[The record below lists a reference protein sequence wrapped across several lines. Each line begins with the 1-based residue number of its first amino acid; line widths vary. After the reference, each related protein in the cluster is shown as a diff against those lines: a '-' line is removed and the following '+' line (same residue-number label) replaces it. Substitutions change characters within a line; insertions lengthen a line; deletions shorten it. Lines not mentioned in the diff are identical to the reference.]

1 MKQKMIKSLLQT
13 SGIALVLGMMVSC
26 TEDLEVEAGTNPII
40 FTIDSDGLDE
50 RSGTTRGTQITSIT
64 NFGVSASIY
73 EKDAVGGYTSA
84 GCGSYFYNQSA
95 TNGSPMS
102 YYWPSADYKISFF
115 AYCPY
120 GSSDF
125 TLQSAADSNGS
136 PTYTYTVP
144 ESVASQIDVMT
155 VQCTDMACGPHSAVA
170 LSFAHRCVDIRFSA
184 YNQQHEALTVNSV
197 SIYGVK
203 YTGTLTGSS
212 WDLTGLPNSSSSHP
226 FTLSMTTNVAS
237 EATVDLTGATNHF
250 MMLPQTI
257 AAGTDLFVIST
268 TEDGDERT
276 YIYTVP
282 SGGFTWE
289 MGKTYTYTLVLGNG
303 NLTISAVSV
312 ENWDAVGFLTGMFS
326 ADDWTA
332 Q

>member
-64 NFGVSASIY
+64 NFGVSASVY

-84 GCGSYFYNQSA
+84 GC
-95 TNGSPMS
+95 
-102 YYWPSADYKISFF
+102 
-115 AYCPY
+115 
-120 GSSDF
+120 
-125 TLQSAADSNGS
+125 
-136 PTYTYTVP
+136 

-303 NLTISAVSV
+303 NLSISAVSV